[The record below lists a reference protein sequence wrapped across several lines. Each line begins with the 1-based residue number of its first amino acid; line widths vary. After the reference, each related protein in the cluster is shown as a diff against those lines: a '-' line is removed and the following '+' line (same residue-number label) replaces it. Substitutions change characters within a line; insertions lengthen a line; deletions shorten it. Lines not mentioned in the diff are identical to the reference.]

1 MENIPDRDSLKYKE
15 GNQLRTARWLVHAKA
30 TNGFKSPDFWII
42 LALLAA
48 FTYVYYNILTDYHDI
63 YLVIFFYPLIYA
75 AIAYRLRGVVI
86 SGLVVLGILLP
97 QVFLFGYD
105 SYALLRVLLFA
116 VFTFLVSGLGATL
129 LNYLE
134 QQLEAYDEITSLN
147 EKLNSY
153 IDRLEST
160 RKQLIQSEK
169 LNAIGQLAASVAHEI
184 NNPLGGVLVYSKLL
198 LKKLKGDSFDKK
210 EAAESLSKIETAVNH
225 CSYIIKSLLDFSRQS
240 EPEFGPASM
249 DNIMKEVMALTG
261 HQAKMNRVKVSL
273 GDMASLPGII
283 ADANQLRQVFVNLIV
298 NAIQAMPDGG
308 ELSIRGSTNENGWLK
323 VSMEDTGYGISPGDM
338 DRLFTPFFTTKEKGS
353 GTGLGLA
360 VSYGITERHGG
371 RIEVQSEV
379 GEGSTFTVC
388 IPR

>member
-116 VFTFLVSGLGATL
+116 VFTFLISGLGATL

-134 QQLEAYDEITSLN
+134 QQLEAFDEITSLN

-210 EAAESLSKIETAVNH
+210 EAAHI
-225 CSYIIKSLLDFSRQS
+225 
-240 EPEFGPASM
+240 
-249 DNIMKEVMALTG
+249 
-261 HQAKMNRVKVSL
+261 
-273 GDMASLPGII
+273 
-283 ADANQLRQVFVNLIV
+283 
-298 NAIQAMPDGG
+298 
-308 ELSIRGSTNENGWLK
+308 
-323 VSMEDTGYGISPGDM
+323 
-338 DRLFTPFFTTKEKGS
+338 
-353 GTGLGLA
+353 
-360 VSYGITERHGG
+360 
-371 RIEVQSEV
+371 
-379 GEGSTFTVC
+379 
-388 IPR
+388 